1 MKRLS
6 TTKAELKKGIAYKQK
21 GYNDKHQ
28 KDIEN
33 WKRNLKH
40 QFNIQRDFKSW
51 TDNSLIN
58 SYVDLF
64 EGTFGTVN

>member
-6 TTKAELKKGIAYKQK
+6 TTKAELKKSIAYKQK
-21 GYNDKHQ
+21 GYSDKHQ

-40 QFNIQRDFKSW
+40 QFN
-51 TDNSLIN
+51 N
-58 SYVDLF
+58 
-64 EGTFGTVN
+64 

>member
-21 GYNDKHQ
+21 GYSDKHQ

-33 WKRNLKH
+33 WKRNL
-40 QFNIQRDFKSW
+40 NTNSTFKEILNHERAILW
-51 TDNSLIN
+51 LTL
-58 SYVDLF
+58 
-64 EGTFGTVN
+64 T